1 MRRFALVLVGLF
13 AVASYAADND
23 PNLWLTD
30 IHGAKPLAWVKQ
42 QNARSDA
49 AIKSDPQFAK
59 DRASIL
65 TVLNADDRIPEG
77 TLDHQWVFD
86 FWQDAGHV
94 RGIWR
99 RTTIAD
105 FASKTPH
112 WQTLLDVDEL
122 DRDQRVLE
130 QGRPP
135 AVLGPAP
142 AVAPGA
148 GDLAGA
154 FGAGGPEGHLEPG
167 QAFAFQGGEAQ
178 AAGALE
184 ALRRER
190 SGVERRLVV
199 LRDQMS
205 RAELEESQV
214 RGRLESLTDTVRRE
228 LDCEP
233 ESLGEPECPP
243 LPAGTS
249 APSRARELER
259 EAFLE
264 VPAAGYVMP
273 RSVWS

>member
-86 FWQDAGHV
+86 FWQDASHV

-105 FASKTPH
+105 FTSKTPH
-112 WQTLLDVDEL
+112 WQTLLDVDKL
-122 DRDQRVLE
+122 DRDTHQNWVWK
-130 QGRPP
+130 GSDCTPS
-135 AVLGPAP
+135 
-142 AVAPGA
+142 
-148 GDLAGA
+148 
-154 FGAGGPEGHLEPG
+154 F
-167 QAFAFQGGEAQ
+167 
-178 AAGALE
+178 
-184 ALRRER
+184 
-190 SGVERRLVV
+190 ERRLLRACRPRQGAVLDREPAEAGKAARSQPGQDHCLRQVAVLAVV
-199 LRDQMS
+199 AHDVGDHVGATGSVVEGEAVTGPERDQDHVGD
-205 RAELEESQV
+205 ALAGHVVQI
-214 RGRLESLTDTVRRE
+214 GRH
-228 LDCEP
+228 
-233 ESLGEPECPP
+233 
-243 LPAGTS
+243 
-249 APSRARELER
+249 
-259 EAFLE
+259 
-264 VPAAGYVMP
+264 
-273 RSVWS
+273 W